1 MLLPAPVLGLLG
13 HWSISRVGFDFSSR
27 IPSLMTGGGRK
38 KKSSVKIKILLFSV
52 YLQIPAVSLAGLKGL
67 LV

>member
-1 MLLPAPVLGLLG
+1 MA
-13 HWSISRVGFDFSSR
+13 
-27 IPSLMTGGGRK
+27 GGGRK